1 MGVPGPAVDGVA
13 AAAVNEVAAAAADGV
28 AAAAVDGVAAAAVD
42 GVAAAAVDGVAA
54 AAADGSGAAAGPDP
68 GSGADGVSMSVPYS
82 LAPDTPALS
91 KVATSRSTRA
101 AACTI
106 GTASAAPDP
115 SPRRMSRS
123 SSGRRPSAVSARRA

>member
-13 AAAVNEVAAAAADGV
+13 AAAANGVPAAAVNGVAAAAA
-28 AAAAVDGVAAAAVD
+28 
-42 GVAAAAVDGVAA
+42 DGVAA

-106 GTASAAPDP
+106 GTARAAPDP
-115 SPRRMSRS
+115 SPRRM
-123 SSGRRPSAVSARRA
+123 ARLA